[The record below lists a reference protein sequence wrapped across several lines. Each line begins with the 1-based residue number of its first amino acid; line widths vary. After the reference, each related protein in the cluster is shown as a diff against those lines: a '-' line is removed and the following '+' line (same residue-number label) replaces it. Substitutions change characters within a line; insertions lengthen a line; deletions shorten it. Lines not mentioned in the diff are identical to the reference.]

1 MTLAATISLLVLIV
15 GMVIGV
21 PVAIFCKTNLNNEP
35 AEVISEEASEME
47 NNEVVLETEISVEEY
62 YEEELAMDESTENVE
77 YQEPKEQAQVPEI
90 DKFPYYIKVNRLM
103 NTVTVYAKD
112 EAGAYTVPVKAMV
125 CSCGLNDGT

>member
-1 MTLAATISLLVLIV
+1 MKIIEIWKRWYSTRKAMTLIATISLFILIV

-77 YQEPKEQAQVPEI
+77 YQEPKEQAQVP
-90 DKFPYYIKVNRLM
+90 KQLLVQKLSS
-103 NTVTVYAKD
+103 K
-112 EAGAYTVPVKAMV
+112 
-125 CSCGLNDGT
+125 